1 MRNKILLSSSIF
13 LTLLVMLPLTCLAD
27 CTSFCFSTKDALLF
41 GNNLDSSYGDG
52 IIFVNKRNILKTGFL
67 FDSSLKWVSKY
78 GSITINQAGREF
90 PSRGMNEKGLV
101 IGEMTLRETE
111 FPMPDSRSAVFMQQW
126 IQYLLDNC
134 AAIEEVIEANSKI
147 RIAPDQYP
155 SHYLIA
161 DSSGNCITMEWLNG
175 KLISHTGKNLSIKV
189 LTNSTY
195 TESIAFLKRHKGF
208 GEDQLISNSSSSLD
222 RFIRAANMIKNHD
235 PKTQTSPVDYAF
247 DILANVANPSA
258 SWGTKWSLV
267 YDIKNRMFYFRT
279 NKNQNIGYVDFKS
292 FNFSCETP
300 VKMFNINKE
309 FKGNTQ
315 DQFIDYD
322 SDLNYKL
329 IYAPASLIKSIANY
343 PKTTVCNPDYSILD
357 KQR

>member
-1 MRNKILLSSSIF
+1 MRKIILLNSSVF
-13 LTLLVMLPLTCLAD
+13 LTLLVMLPITCLAD

-41 GNNLDSSYGDG
+41 GNNLDSAYGGG
-52 IIFVNKRNILKTGFL
+52 IIFVNKRNILKTGFR

-78 GSITINQAGREF
+78 GSITINQVGREF

-101 IGEMTLRETE
+101 IGQMELSETKY
-111 FPMPDSRSAVFMQQW
+111 PIPDSRSAVINRQW
-126 IQYLLDNC
+126 VQYLLDNC
-134 AAIEEVIEANSKI
+134 ATIEEVIEANSKI

-175 KLISHTGKNLSIKV
+175 KLISHTGKNLPIKV

-195 TESIAFLKRHKGF
+195 KRSVDYYHNNRYPSG
-208 GEDQLISNSSSSLD
+208 NSSLD
-222 RFIRAANMIKNHD
+222 RFYRAAKMIKDYNPNEYD
-235 PKTQTSPVDYAF
+235 SALMYAF
-247 DILANVANPSA
+247 DILKSVGSYG
-258 SWGTKWSLV
+258 WTKWSLV

-279 NKNQNIGYVDFKS
+279 NMNGNIGYVDFKS
-292 FNFSCETP
+292 FDFSCETP

-315 DQFIDYD
+315 AQFIDYD
-322 SDLNYKL
+322 SDMNYEL
-329 IYAPASLIKSIANY
+329 IYAPANLIPSIANY
-343 PKTTVCNPDYSILD
+343 PKTTVCNPDDSILD
-357 KQR
+357 K